1 MNRKTYRNIIAAA
14 CIATG
19 MYACSDMEE
28 YKDLYLKGGEI
39 SYTGKLDSV
48 KVYSG
53 HERVMLE
60 GLFMADPKVTG
71 CIIYW
76 NNGEDSL
83 DVPIERTDGVDTLR
97 QIINLPENL
106 YNFELYTYDQYG
118 NRSVAVYASGESY
131 GPNFISQLT
140 NRPLRGET
148 VADASGLTLNF
159 LPVDQTLG
167 PVCTVLAYTNTEG
180 KEDTVHVD
188 VQESSKV
195 IEDYKKGTTVE
206 YYTQY
211 VPDTLCIDTFDT
223 ERTQVMPLNKI
234 ESISVLGFS
243 SEEPTGENNGQNGKA
258 IHVIDNN
265 VDTYWHSQWQ
275 AAHPDFPHYLSFDL
289 ATVHNVKA
297 IALTPRQ
304 NVDNMV
310 KDFEVYSSADGDE
323 WDLIGSFTKVLA
335 QNAIQYFEL
344 PQSVDTRYVKIV
356 LLNSYSTDPHTA
368 LAEIAV
374 YE

>member
-1 MNRKTYRNIIAAA
+1 MNKSIYKKIIVMA
-14 CIATG
+14 CVAIGA
-19 MYACSDMEE
+19 YACSDMDE
-28 YKDLYLKGGEI
+28 YKDIYLKGGEI
-39 SYTGKLDSV
+39 SYTGKIDSV

-53 HERVMLE
+53 HERVMVE
-60 GLFMADPKVTG
+60 GLFMSDPKVTG
-71 CIIYW
+71 CLIYW
-76 NNGEDSL
+76 NSGTDSL
-83 DVPIERTDGVDTLR
+83 DVPVQRTDGVDTLR
-97 QIINLPENL
+97 TIIDLPENL

-118 NRSVAVYASGESY
+118 NRSVPVYATGESY
-131 GPNFISQLT
+131 GENFISQLS
-140 NRPLRGET
+140 NRPLRGEA
-148 VADASGLTLNF
+148 VADDSGLTLNF

-167 PVCTVLAYTNTEG
+167 PIYTVISFTNTAG
-180 KEDTVHVD
+180 DGDTLHIAPQ
-188 VQESSKV
+188 QEKLV
-195 IEDYKKGTTVE
+195 IPNYEAGTPFTYWTE
-206 YYTQY
+206 Y
-211 VPDTLCIDTFDT
+211 VPDTLCIDTFRT
-223 ERTQVMPLNKI
+223 EKPQMMPLNKI
-234 ESISVLGFS
+234 KSISVLGFS

-258 IHVIDNN
+258 IYAIDNN
-265 VDTYWHSQWQ
+265 LDTYWHSQWQ

-297 IALTPRQ
+297 ISLTPRQ